1 MLTGTIINTLVILAG
16 SAVGLGIHALAGRF
30 SSVLGEKGARLGE
43 RLQALMMQG
52 IALCVLYIGISGSL
66 KGQNAL
72 AAILSMALGAILGEL
87 LDLDGRM
94 NRLGQ
99 WVQDRTARVLKGG
112 GSSVAEGF
120 VTSSLL
126 FCVGAMSIVGA
137 LENGLT
143 GNFDTLKAKSVLD
156 GISSIIFA
164 SSLGVGVALSAVPVL
179 LYQGLISLAAGVLS
193 PLLGDAVIAEMTC
206 VGSLLIVAMGLN
218 MLGVTKIKV
227 MNMVPGI
234 FLPILLCR
242 IL

>member
-227 MNMVPGI
+227 MNLVPGI

>member
-99 WVQDRTARVLKGG
+99 WVQRRTVRVLKGG
-112 GSSVAEGF
+112 GGSVAEGF
-120 VTSSLL
+120 VTASLL

-227 MNMVPGI
+227 MNLVPGI

>member
-99 WVQDRTARVLKGG
+99 WVQNRTARVLKGG

-164 SSLGVGVALSAVPVL
+164 SSLGVGVGLSAVPVL

-193 PLLGDAVIAEMTC
+193 PLLGDVVIAEMTC

-227 MNMVPGI
+227 MNLVPGI